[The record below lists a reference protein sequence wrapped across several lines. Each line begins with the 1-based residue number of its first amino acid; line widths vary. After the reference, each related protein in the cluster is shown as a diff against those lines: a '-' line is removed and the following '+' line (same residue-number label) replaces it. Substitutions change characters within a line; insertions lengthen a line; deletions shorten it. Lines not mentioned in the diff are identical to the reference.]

1 MSEKEIKDNTI
12 DSNAVD
18 AAKKVKLDEKLQE
31 AEKTSLKGYIAL
43 IATMLF
49 FSGIF
54 SNNDNWTDAFNISE
68 LIGDFGKISGGN
80 FIGKGGYGAKQG
92 FLFSLSLIPG
102 IMLALGI
109 VEVATHFGA
118 LKAAQKMLT
127 PLFRPLMGLPG
138 IVGLTLISSMQST
151 DAGAAMTREL
161 FENGYITEEERLICA
176 AFQFSAGAAIL
187 NYLTTGMAVFSF
199 LDISLLFPLT
209 IILIYK
215 LVGVNVMRIYIKTFT
230 HKGI

>member
-1 MSEKEIKDNTI
+1 MEN
-12 DSNAVD
+12 NASQN
-18 AAKKVKLDEKLQE
+18 LDLP
-31 AEKTSLKGYIAL
+31 EKTSIKGYVAL
-43 IATMLF
+43 IVTILF

-68 LIGDFGKISGGN
+68 LIGNFGSISGGN

-92 FLFSLSLIPG
+92 FLFSISLIPG

-118 LKAAQKMLT
+118 LKAAQKLLT
-127 PLFRPLMGLPG
+127 PILRPFMGLPG
-138 IVGLTLISSMQST
+138 IVGLTLVSSMQST

-176 AFQFSAGAAIL
+176 AFQFSAGAAIV

-199 LDISLLFPLT
+199 LNISILFPLS

-215 LVGVNVMRIYIKTFT
+215 VVGVNVMRIYIKTALK
-230 HKGI
+230 KGI

>member
-1 MSEKEIKDNTI
+1 MNENSKEVSAKEILDR
-12 DSNAVD
+12 
-18 AAKKVKLDEKLQE
+18 KLEN

-43 IATMLF
+43 IVTMVF
-49 FSGIF
+49 FSGLL
-54 SNNDNWTDAFNISE
+54 SNNDNWLDAFNISE
-68 LIGDFGKISGGN
+68 LIGDYGKITGGN

-92 FLFSLSLIPG
+92 FLFSISLIPG

-118 LKAAQKMLT
+118 LKAAQKMLS
-127 PLFRPLMGLPG
+127 PILRPILGLPG

-161 FENGYITEEERLICA
+161 FENGYITEEERLLCA
-176 AFQFSAGAAIL
+176 AFQFSAGAAIV

-199 LDISLLFPLT
+199 LEISLLFPLSV
-209 IILIYK
+209 ILIYK
-215 LVGVNVMRIYIKTFT
+215 LVGVNVMRIYIKTFA
-230 HKGI
+230 HKGL